1 MREVD
6 TGEVALVRYPVPD
19 GLRERGGRL
28 ARWMRLVGLVQAACA
43 GLALAIMVVS
53 AGVFVQLRYDGADGL
68 VLAMWVVM
76 LLLLFRQGLGLQSA
90 AEHLIDIGEEADD
103 AHDHL
108 QLAFSRLRSVFV
120 LDLALGVLM
129 LVRNAVALGWS

>member
-6 TGEVALVRYPVPD
+6 TGEVDLVRCPVPD

-28 ARWMRLVGLVQAACA
+28 ARWMRVVGLAQAGCA
-43 GLALAIMVVS
+43 GLTLAIMLVS
-53 AGVFVQLRYDGADGL
+53 AGVFVQFRYELGEGVVLGL
-68 VLAMWVVM
+68 VVVM
-76 LLLLFRQGLGLQSA
+76 LLLLFRQGLLLQSA
-90 AEHLIDIGEEADD
+90 AEHLTDIDAEPED

-108 QLAFSRLRSVFV
+108 QLAFSRLRGVFV

-129 LVRNAVALGWS
+129 LLRNGAALGWS